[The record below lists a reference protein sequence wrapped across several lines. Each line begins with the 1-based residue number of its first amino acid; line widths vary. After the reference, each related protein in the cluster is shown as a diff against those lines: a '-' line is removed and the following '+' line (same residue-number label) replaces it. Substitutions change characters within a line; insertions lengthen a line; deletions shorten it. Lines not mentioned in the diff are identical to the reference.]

1 MNRIWKQPLS
11 VEFLTEIHHD
21 TAPGHLGIEFV
32 EVGDDFI
39 KARVP
44 VDARTRQPHGLLHG
58 GVSVVLAE
66 TLGSCGAAFASPPG
80 HRAVGL
86 DINANH
92 LRGVTSGWVT
102 GTARPVHIG
111 RTTHV
116 WQIDLADDSGRLS
129 CVSRIT
135 MAILAPESAGR

>member
-1 MNRIWKQPLS
+1 MAKIWTQSVTPESINRINRN
-11 VEFLTEIHHD
+11 
-21 TAPGHLGIEFV
+21 TAAAHLGIEFV
-32 EVGDDFI
+32 EVGDDFLV
-39 KARVP
+39 ARMP
-44 VDARTRQPHGLLHG
+44 VDERTCQPFGILHG
-58 GVSVVLAE
+58 GISVALAE
-66 TLGSCGAAFASPPG
+66 TLGSVGAMCSVPEG

-92 LRGVTSGWVT
+92 LKSATEGFVT

-116 WQIDLADDSGRLS
+116 WQIDIVNDKGQLV

-135 MAILAPESAGR
+135 MAILS

>member
-1 MNRIWKQPLS
+1 MRIWKKPIS
-11 VEFLTEIHHD
+11 VEVLTVAHKD
-21 TAPGHLGIEFV
+21 TAVERLGIEFL

-39 KARVP
+39 RARVP
-44 VDARTRQPHGLLHG
+44 VDTRTKQPYGLLHG

-66 TLGSCGAAFASPPG
+66 TLGSCGAAYSAPEG

-92 LRGVTSGWVT
+92 LRGTMSGWVT
-102 GTARPVHIG
+102 GVTRPVHIG
-111 RTTHV
+111 RTTQV
-116 WQIDLADDSGRLS
+116 WHIDLTNEDGDLT

-135 MAILAPESAGR
+135 MAVLQPR

>member
-1 MNRIWKQPLS
+1 MAIWKIPVS
-11 VEFLTEIHHD
+11 VEILTSLHVG
-21 TAPGHLGIEFV
+21 TAVERLGIEFL

-39 KARVP
+39 RARVP
-44 VDARTRQPHGLLHG
+44 VDARTIQPMGLLHG

-66 TLGSCGAAFASPPG
+66 TLGSCGAAYSAAAG

-92 LRGVTSGWVT
+92 LRSATSGWVT
-102 GTARPVHIG
+102 GIATPVHTG

-116 WQIDLADDSGRLS
+116 WQIQLS
-129 CVSRIT
+129 NDAGELTCVSRIT
-135 MAILAPESAGR
+135 MAILAPR